1 MAGWSLIELLVASA
15 LGASLAGFALRAYLA
30 GSLLRTEVNAEA
42 HLHEGARY
50 ALHVLARN
58 AKLAGFPG
66 CLGETAEFAP
76 LDSGWT
82 GPISFN
88 PVEGWNDQRPHPE
101 LGATPGRDVVAFWW
115 SVAGCG
121 AGGARELRP
130 PSASPGV
137 SAGLRGNLFYIGR
150 RGNSPDNP
158 PALFMREISN
168 FGESSPA
175 RELVEG
181 LRSMR
186 VLYRVAG
193 ASAPVAADQVTAWEN
208 LREIRIELRM
218 RSPLVPG
225 FDRDFTQSLGLRNR
239 RVDVVDFP

>member
-88 PVEGWNDQRPHPE
+88 PVEGWNEQRPHPE
-101 LGATPGRDVVAFWW
+101 LGSPPGQDAVAFWW

-130 PSASPGV
+130 PSASSGA

-150 RGNSPDNP
+150 RGNSLDNP
-158 PALFMREISN
+158 PALFMREISD

-181 LRSMR
+181 PQSLQ

-193 ASAPVAADQVTAWEN
+193 ASALLPAEQVPAWEN

-218 RSPLVPG
+218 QSPLPPG
-225 FDRDFTQSLGLRNR
+225 FSREFTQSLSLRNQ
-239 RVDVVDFP
+239 RVDVADFP